1 MWLDETYRI
10 PGRESSADDG
20 AKLGAE

>member
-10 PGRESSADDG
+10 AGRESSADDG
-20 AKLGAE
+20 AELGAE

>member
-20 AKLGAE
+20 AELGAE